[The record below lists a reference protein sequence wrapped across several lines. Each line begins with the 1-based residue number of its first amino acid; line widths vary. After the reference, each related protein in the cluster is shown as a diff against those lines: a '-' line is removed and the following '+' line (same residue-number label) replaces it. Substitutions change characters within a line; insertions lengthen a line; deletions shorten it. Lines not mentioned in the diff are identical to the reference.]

1 MDSLPVELVRLIFQ
15 YCDLP
20 SVKALRISSA
30 RLADIG
36 YDYLLPE
43 HFTAVEYKDDIK
55 RLQLIASHERLR
67 DKIRSITFNLAKIDE
82 YNARHTT
89 FFQHWLQEPEERN
102 QLLQEAWIKYYELE
116 EQSKKLRPLSTR
128 SKVVEDAFKK
138 LGGSSDKLKSL
149 EVTFTKCPYDIEV
162 LQQVF
167 EVRNCRK
174 RDRSQACKNMNAI
187 VSAVRHVRLDSLSI
201 DQLPLE
207 LFRLADDRRHWFD
220 CATSFAS
227 LSRLDLVLDP
237 PDNLF
242 PQSKFRAVNGLGH
255 VLQFSTELKYLRLA
269 FHTYHAPGEK
279 FELSF
284 KALFRGNFTYEKLTD
299 LKLEGISCS
308 EDDLKC
314 FLLRHAATLERLRLG
329 GRGLAKPYEA
339 SIGGVHLHEGSWRS
353 LFAGLQGKLPSLKRF
368 HIEGDVESG
377 DVRTNSREVWDF
389 KPVTDDNW
397 NDVEVGP
404 EGLYNGWRR
413 KPSPH
418 RRCQK
423 TVDCKGLERFLIE
436 GGPWP
441 RLNGVVDSDG
451 SGSGSSD
458 GSASPSPSSSAFA
471 SAVTSPVASP

>member
-15 YCDLP
+15 YCDYP
-20 SVKALRISSA
+20 SVRALRLGSG

-36 YDYLLPE
+36 YEYLLPD
-43 HFTAVEYKDDIK
+43 HFTVVEWRDDVK
-55 RLQLIASHERLR
+55 RLHSIANHDRLR
-67 DKIRSITFNLAKIDE
+67 NSIRSISFNFAKIDE

-102 QLLQEAWIKYYELE
+102 NLLQDAWVKYYELE
-116 EQSKKLRPLSTR
+116 AQGQGLPAFHTR
-128 SKVVEDAFKK
+128 SALIEDAFKK
-138 LGGSSDKLKSL
+138 LSSTDRLKSL
-149 EVTFTKCPYDIEV
+149 EITFTKCPYDIEV
-162 LQQVF
+162 LRQVY
-167 EVRNCRK
+167 ELRNCRK
-174 RDRSQACKNMNAI
+174 RDRAQACKNMNAI

-220 CATSFAS
+220 CARSFAS
-227 LSRLDLVLDP
+227 LSKLDLVLDP

-242 PQSKFRAVNGLGH
+242 PQSRFKAVNGLGH
-255 VLQFSTELKYLRLA
+255 VLQFSTNLTHLRLA

-284 KALFRGNFTYEKLTD
+284 NALFRVCFTYEKLTD

-339 SIGGVHLHEGSWRS
+339 SIGGVHLYEGSWRS
-353 LFAGLQGKLPSLKRF
+353 LFAGLQGKLPNLKRF
-368 HIEGDVESG
+368 HMEGDVESG
-377 DVRTNSREVWDF
+377 DIRTNSREVWDF
-389 KPVTDDNW
+389 KPVTDDDW
-397 NDVEVGP
+397 NDIEVGP

-423 TVDCKGLERFLIE
+423 IVDSRGLERFLID

-441 RLNGVVDSDG
+441 SEPTTTISLR
-451 SGSGSSD
+451 
-458 GSASPSPSSSAFA
+458 
-471 SAVTSPVASP
+471 